1 MIQIRGA
8 EMCWDEMKYDR
19 GVEDKVG
26 CIPSVIT
33 FCNCKWPG
41 PRLPIGGLSQSTYL
55 LKNQSYSKISDDLN
69 ILSQTIN
76 EWPTLVKFLRFHP
89 STE

>member
-26 CIPSVIT
+26 CILCVMT
-33 FCNCKWPG
+33 FSNCKWPG
-41 PRLPIGGLSQSTYL
+41 PRLVDFRNLLELRPI
-55 LKNQSYSKISDDLN
+55 DLN
-69 ILSQTIN
+69 ILSQTIK
-76 EWPTLVKFLRFHP
+76 EWPTLVKFLHSHP